1 MCLSHSRRDILLKLL
16 GGHFSDQVVVKVKA
30 GRVFRG
36 TGDNWD
42 LRILKGHMRKEIQNE
57 DLHLFASNLIENRL
71 NFSHLPN
78 EHPKGNIE
86 DFPRNNFSLNVNEW
100 QRYASSAKII
110 VGRIVLEF
118 QPKFKFLKSVI
129 PDHIPHAYSQEM
141 SQKSTIV
148 SLPIINA
155 NEAKYED
162 CVNILRTYEKWIAEI
177 HVKAGLLEEMPH
189 TDNPPVPQGP
199 AAPGQTDAHREDS
212 DDDPMREMKI
222 AFAGD
227 QLTRVRFAG
236 AKDLLSGSHTP
247 SDRFEHCSPFKP
259 VMWHTRASLLQ
270 YSYSFLYKAESVN
283 QVGTLK
289 YFREKFNRR
298 NATPS
303 KVLDSFEGSEELFL
317 SVGRAYIIAAALN
330 FFGMEGLDDTPAL
343 HKFPENIS
351 RETEENKKN
360 YFDDTFGKFI
370 DKFLFQRD
378 NDCNDEDDYVR
389 NYALCFIFLAILIIQ
404 MKDTAAE
411 ADGERNLINQKLL
424 LTVFKSLGGYSKY
437 AIEMFVSIAQIE
449 CLLTPR
455 LSEEFKWGFFSN
467 WRGGAGRNIED
478 DLAQEISNRCSKSVV
493 QRMGPNKTINSISK
507 VCKATTGLQ
516 QITQQFDSSIGI
528 HKTSVQHTTR
538 DCLKDEKEMVADL
551 IQLDPFNHEPARSHD
566 SFPDIKKCPL
576 RYLNVVDFHQ
586 WLDKHKRELSS

>member
-118 QPKFKFLKSVI
+118 LPKFKFLKSVI
-129 PDHIPHAYSQEM
+129 PDHIHAYSQEM

-283 QVGTLK
+283 QVGTLE

-516 QITQQFDSSIGI
+516 QITQQFDSSIDV

>member
-118 QPKFKFLKSVI
+118 LPKFKFLKSVI

-516 QITQQFDSSIGI
+516 QITQQFDSSIDI

>member
-118 QPKFKFLKSVI
+118 LPKFKFLKSVI

-516 QITQQFDSSIGI
+516 QITQQFDSSIDI

-538 DCLKDEKEMVADL
+538 DCLKDEKEMVAAL
-551 IQLDPFNHEPARSHD
+551 P
-566 SFPDIKKCPL
+566 
-576 RYLNVVDFHQ
+576 
-586 WLDKHKRELSS
+586 W